1 MISYEYSKNRSDDTS
16 ELASVAQKK
25 KRNEC
30 PFFSLYSTI
39 YDSVIVTLR

>member
-25 KRNEC
+25 KEMNAHSFPC
-30 PFFSLYSTI
+30 TVQFM
-39 YDSVIVTLR
+39 IV